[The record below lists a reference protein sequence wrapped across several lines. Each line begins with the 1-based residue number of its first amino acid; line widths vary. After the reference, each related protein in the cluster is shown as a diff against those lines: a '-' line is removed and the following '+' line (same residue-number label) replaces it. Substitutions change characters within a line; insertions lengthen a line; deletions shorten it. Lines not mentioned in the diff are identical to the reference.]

1 MGPKMHATTIVAA
14 IMGIGSIPGALLCC
28 FFGLPGLAIPFAVAG
43 VICGFIG
50 MGKASKE
57 PNLYSGKGLAIAGLV
72 CAFAGL
78 ALGLGLQI
86 LIIAH
91 IADLPHN

>member
-1 MGPKMHATTIVAA
+1 MHAATIVAA

-28 FFGLPGLAIPFAVAG
+28 FFALPGLAIPFAIAG
-43 VICGFIG
+43 VVCGFIG
-50 MGKASKE
+50 MGKANKE
-57 PNLYSGKGLAIAGLV
+57 PQLYSGKGLAIAGLV

-86 LIIAH
+86 LVIVGMA
-91 IADLPHN
+91 LPHN